1 MTADPKAVWIGSF
14 PDVRLN
20 SSQKS
25 FVEFGLV
32 PLEVSD
38 SNRKLPPAAMSAE
51 DEAVIPRRNMI
62 CSTRLMLNDLW
73 GKTIQGQFATYS
85 RRQPVVDL
93 SVTDISRF
101 HDGKELIG
109 IAPLFTRTVA

>member
-1 MTADPKAVWIGSF
+1 MTLAISNSGDRSAPKL
-14 PDVRLN
+14 DVQVHSL
-20 SSQKS
+20 SDSD
-25 FVEFGLV
+25 V

-38 SNRKLPPAAMSAE
+38 SNRKLPPAAMSTE
-51 DEAVIPRRNMI
+51 DEAAIPRRNMI